1 MKKIPKSIK
10 GKLKSMKGPILDE
23 MKKEHEW
30 QENLRTAM
38 LKCSDEQEKASLRTC
53 LDDSIKHWEVLKC
66 SLEEYEKLSKSD
78 WKVSPDTLL
87 VVAGNLLGIVL
98 ILTYEKGNII
108 TTKAINFILKGR
120 V

>member
-10 GKLKSMKGPILDE
+10 GKLKLMKGPIVE
-23 MKKEHEW
+23 QMNIE
-30 QENLRTAM
+30 QEFQANLRTTIVTSTDVQEIA
-38 LKCSDEQEKASLRTC
+38 KAKEQFEESVERWK
-53 LDDSIKHWEVLKC
+53 VLKT
-66 SLEEYEKLSKSD
+66 SLEEYEKLSKGD